1 MTFSRAHFVLLAG
14 AVLAGPATSAR
25 AQSFGLDLEAGYAT
39 LTASRSAYV
48 VFGSSGGFT
57 VGGSAQYAFKK
68 GIFVRGGYRHFGKN
82 GEKVF
87 LADAN
92 SPAFPLGFP
101 LTVSIN
107 SVDVLGGWRF
117 KLGAKNKKK
126 KPSPFVPYLA
136 AGLVISSY
144 HEESTVA
151 DLVEKNDQTKPG
163 FQFLGGIEWK
173 AFRKFTLAAEAAY
186 AIVPNAIGVGGVSKI
201 YGEDDIGGF
210 RVMGRLGY
218 RFH

>member
-1 MTFSRAHFVLLAG
+1 MSFSRARFFLLASALLAG
-14 AVLAGPATSAR
+14 PVASAC
-25 AQSFGLDLEAGYAT
+25 AQSFGVDLEAGYAT
-39 LTASRSAYV
+39 LAASQSADT

-57 VGGSAQYAFKK
+57 LGGSAQYAFKK
-68 GIFVRGGYRHFGKN
+68 GIFVRGDYRHFGKT

-87 LADAN
+87 LEDAN

-107 SVDVLGGWRF
+107 SIDILGGWRF
-117 KLGAKNKKK
+117 KLGGK
-126 KPSPFVPYLA
+126 KPSRVVPYLA

-151 DLVEKNDQTKPG
+151 ELVEKNDQTKPG
-163 FQFLGGIEWK
+163 FQLLGGLEGR
-173 AFRKFTLAAEAAY
+173 AFGKFTLAAEAAY
-186 AIVPNAIGVGGVSKI
+186 AIVPNAIGVGGVSQI

-210 RVMGRLGY
+210 RVMGRVGY
-218 RFH
+218 RFR